1 MGRLDGKVAMITG
14 GASGMGAATVR
25 RFVREG
31 ARVVVADVL
40 EPQAK
45 KLVGEL
51 AEACVFAHTDVT
63 REEDVRGAIDTA
75 LRVFGRLDCVFN
87 NAGAGGVDDP
97 IEKIDADA
105 WDETMALLLKGVF
118 LGTKHAAP
126 VMKQQRSGSIINTAS
141 VAGLRTGM
149 GPLCYS
155 AAKAAVVH
163 FSRCAA
169 AELGEWNVRVN
180 AICPGGIVTP
190 IFGKAL
196 GLSVEEAER
205 NLEPVTEALAQGQP
219 IPRPGMPEDIAHAA
233 LFLASDESTFVNGHA
248 LVVDGGLIGGRG
260 YSQSQETFSI
270 LAGMLGAPPRQWPR
284 SPARGRGSEPE

>member
-1 MGRLDGKVAMITG
+1 MGRLDGKVAVITG

-31 ARVVVADVL
+31 ARVVIADIL
-40 EPQAK
+40 DAQAN

-51 AEACVFAHTDVT
+51 GDACVFAHTDVA
-63 REEDVRGAIDTA
+63 REEDVRGAIDAA
-75 LRVFGRLDCVFN
+75 LGLFGRLDCLFN
-87 NAGAGGVDDP
+87 NAGAGGVDGP
-97 IEKIDADA
+97 IDEIDADG
-105 WDETMALLLKGVF
+105 WDETMALLVKGVF
-118 LGTKHAAP
+118 LGIKHAAP
-126 VMKQQRSGSIINTAS
+126 IMKEQRSGSIINTAS

-155 AAKAAVVH
+155 AAKAAVIHLSV
-163 FSRCAA
+163 CAA

-205 NLEPVTEALAQGQP
+205 NLEAVTELLAQAQP
-219 IPRPGMPEDIAHAA
+219 IPRPGQPDDIATAA
-233 LFLASDESTFVNGHA
+233 LFFASDESTFVNGHA
-248 LVVDGGLIGGRG
+248 LVVDGGAISGLG
-260 YSQSQETFSI
+260 YSEAQDRFAG
-270 LAGMLGAPPRQWPR
+270 LAQMLGAEPRTWPR
-284 SPARGRGSEPE
+284 ASDK

>member
-1 MGRLDGKVAMITG
+1 MGRLERKVAVITG

-31 ARVVVADVL
+31 ASVVIADVL
-40 EPQAK
+40 EPQAE

-51 AEACVFAHTDVT
+51 GRSCLFAHADVT
-63 REEDVRGAIDTA
+63 REEDVKGAIDTA
-75 LRVFGRLDCVFN
+75 VRAFGRLDCVFN
-87 NAGAGGVDDP
+87 NAGAGGVDGP
-97 IEKIDADA
+97 IEEIDAQG
-105 WDETMALLLKGVF
+105 WDDTMALLVKGVF
-118 LGTKHAAP
+118 LGIKHAAP
-126 VMKQQRSGSIINTAS
+126 IMKERRSGSIINTAS
-141 VAGLRTGM
+141 IAGLRTGM

-155 AAKAAVVH
+155 AAKAAVAH
-163 FSRCAA
+163 LSRCAA

-205 NLEPVTEALAQGQP
+205 NLESVTELLAQMQP
-219 IPRPGMPEDIAHAA
+219 IPRPGQPDDIASAA
-233 LFLASDESTFVNGHA
+233 LFLASDESSFVNGHA

-260 YSQSQETFSI
+260 YSETQDSWEQF
-270 LAGMLGAPPRQWPR
+270 AEMLGAPPRSWPR
-284 SPARGRGSEPE
+284 APSREPPEGD